1 MLWVTFC
8 ISVTLTVT
16 FANGETQNVTHNIS
30 FQENNLQAQFTASD
44 TTLCERQCIDL
55 MELLEVQSGQ
65 QGGGQP
71 GGGGIGIPGCP
82 GGGGQPGGGQQ
93 GGNYE
98 YFWSNK
104 KEEGWTTESPNEVC
118 LPGFYWVLVR
128 EQGSSCY
135 AYASTRIK
143 IWDLE
148 DQSNNIWYFG
158 NGAGLDFNRDPDN
171 PDAPTPRPIQNPHPQ
186 NIPAGVTT
194 ISDQAVEVLF
204 YTDGQTVWDLNG
216 NPMQN
221 GERLDF
227 TSDTDSP
234 DAPTPQ
240 TIQYPHSQN
249 IPAGVTTISDQDGE
263 VLFYTDG
270 QTVWDLN
277 GNPMQNGEN
286 IGGDNQASQSVLAVP
301 LI

>member
-1 MLWVTFC
+1 
-8 ISVTLTVT
+8 
-16 FANGETQNVTHNIS
+16 ADGETRNVTHNIS
-30 FQENNLQAQFTASD
+30 FQENNLQAQFSASD
-44 TTLCERQCIDL
+44 TTLCEPQCIDL
-55 MELLEVQSGQ
+55 MELLEVQSGDQ

-71 GGGGIGIPGCP
+71 GGGGIPGLPGGGGGGIGIPGLP

-104 KEEGWTTESPNEVC
+104 KEEGWTSEAPNEVC

-135 AYASTRIK
+135 AYASTRVK
-143 IWDLE
+143 IWDME

-158 NGAGLDFNRDPDN
+158 NGAGLDFNRDPDD
-171 PDAPTPRPIQNPHPQ
+171 PDAPTPRPIENPHPQ

-194 ISDQAVEVLF
+194 ISDQA
-204 YTDGQTVWDLNG
+204 
-216 NPMQN
+216 
-221 GERLDF
+221 
-227 TSDTDSP
+227 
-234 DAPTPQ
+234 
-240 TIQYPHSQN
+240 
-249 IPAGVTTISDQDGE
+249 GE

-277 GNPMQNGEN
+277 GNPMQNGQN
-286 IGGDNQASQSVLAVP
+286 IGGDNQSSQSVL
-301 LI
+301 